1 MSISV
6 SATLRSERK
15 SDLRREVASS
25 PAFIIRM
32 QRASLHTFVPLRAL
46 HAAARSASGS
56 SLTEPASSPA
66 IHRSSVLA
74 CSWSESLELQ
84 FEVVLLVSWRAA
96 NR

>member
-46 HAAARSASGS
+46 LVTARSASWS
-56 SLTEPASSPA
+56 SLAEHASSPA
-66 IHRSSVLA
+66 IHRSSALA
-74 CSWSESLELQ
+74 CS
-84 FEVVLLVSWRAA
+84 
-96 NR
+96 